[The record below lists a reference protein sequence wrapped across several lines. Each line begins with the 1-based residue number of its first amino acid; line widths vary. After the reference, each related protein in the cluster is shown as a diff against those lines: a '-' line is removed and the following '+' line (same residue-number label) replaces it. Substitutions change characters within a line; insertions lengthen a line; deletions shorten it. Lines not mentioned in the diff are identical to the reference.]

1 MANEIIGMWILRY
14 DDWYLIITSDKKVFD
29 VKTKKQLIEYW
40 NNGTIAYRLP
50 CSTKKIGIKTINKYC
65 IKSTVVLQEFCPF

>member
-40 NNGTIAYRLP
+40 NNGTIAYR
-50 CSTKKIGIKTINKYC
+50 
-65 IKSTVVLQEFCPF
+65 